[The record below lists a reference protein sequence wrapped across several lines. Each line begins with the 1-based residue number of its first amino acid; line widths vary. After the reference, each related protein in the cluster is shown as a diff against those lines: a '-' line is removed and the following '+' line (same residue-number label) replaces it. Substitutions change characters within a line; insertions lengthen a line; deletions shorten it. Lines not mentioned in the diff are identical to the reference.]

1 VLGPAVGGWKSSSS
15 GPSLVRTI
23 RTSRGANARATRLRY
38 SEAVGAAIRQ
48 REIRATQF
56 ALGMLLCVLL
66 ALFGVERRIAAYPA
80 HNISASA
87 VAATGI
93 QKPKQMTMSQPQTV
107 ISPELFVIVLV
118 LFALAPAQRVWN
130 KTEPLI
136 MRASRLLLTTPLAVR
151 PPPSI

>member
-38 SEAVGAAIRQ
+38 SEAVGALRQ
-48 REIRATQF
+48 REIQATRF
-56 ALGMLLCVLL
+56 VLGMLLCVLL

-107 ISPELFVIVLV
+107 TSPELFVIVMV
-118 LFALAPAQRVWN
+118 LFALARAQRVWN
-130 KTEPLI
+130 KTEPLS
-136 MRASRLLLTTPLAVR
+136 MRASRILFTTPLAVR